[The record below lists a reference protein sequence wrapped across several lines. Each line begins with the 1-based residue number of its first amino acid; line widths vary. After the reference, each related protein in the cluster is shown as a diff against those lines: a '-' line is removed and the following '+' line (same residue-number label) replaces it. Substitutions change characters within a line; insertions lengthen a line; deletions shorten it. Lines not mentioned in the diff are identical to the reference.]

1 MVGGQIVIPSMYQ
14 IENEII
20 TNEDEIVR
28 EIVEID
34 FFEPEEVQD
43 PTPEPDPEEEIERD
57 YGVVGGG
64 DRS

>member
-1 MVGGQIVIPSMYQ
+1 MYQ

-43 PTPEPDPEEEIERD
+43 PAPEPDPEEEIEFYD
-57 YGVVGGG
+57 GDIGIADGSGYGG
-64 DRS
+64 RS